1 MFVFKDWR
9 KLAMVILSLLAGELV
24 YKIFDFSWWMAGL
37 VLVGWLLFLKLP
49 KKVSWI
55 LLPILFLAVL
65 AINKLFN
72 MGSFD
77 WEKIV
82 WTNPDYLKLINRYW
96 QEDLWLPFKIRNL
109 FYSSWLLIF
118 SWLNLVFKL
127 ISPAFLV
134 RMLGFSGVYLIFFG
148 FVQLFSRSGG
158 ISLRSKKLWQ
168 PLIWWLVV
176 VAASGCGMLVDSKSA
191 LILAL
196 PAIIYFMYLGVDNK
210 IFEKYQKYWWL
221 LLIIDILLK

>member
-9 KLAMVILSLLAGELV
+9 KSAMVILSLLAGELV
-24 YKIFDFSWWMAGL
+24 YKIFDFSWWIVMM
-37 VLVGWLLFLKLP
+37 VLIGWFLFLKLP
-49 KKVSWI
+49 KKIGWI

-65 AINKLFN
+65 TINKLFN

-82 WTNPDYLKLINRYW
+82 WTNSDYLKLINRYG
-96 QEDLWLPFKIRNL
+96 QEDLWLPFRIRNL

-127 ISPAFLV
+127 LSPAFLV
-134 RMLGFSGVYLIFFG
+134 RMLGFSGLFLVFFG
-148 FVQLFSRSGG
+148 LIKFFKNKNKFFGP
-158 ISLRSKKLWQ
+158 LW
-168 PLIWWLVV
+168 WWLVV
-176 VAASGCGMLVDSKSA
+176 VAASGFGMLVDSKSA

-196 PAIIYFMYLGVDNK
+196 PAIIYFMYLGVVNK
-210 IFEKYQKYWWL
+210 TFEKYKKYWWV

>member
-1 MFVFKDWR
+1 MNKWLV
-9 KLAMVILSLLAGELV
+9 VGLSLLAGQLF
-24 YKIFDFSWWMAGL
+24 YKIFDFSWWMVGL
-37 VLVGWLLFLKLP
+37 VLIGWFLFLKLP
-49 KKVSWI
+49 KKAGWI

-96 QEDLWLPFKIRNL
+96 QEDLWLPFRLRNL
-109 FYSSWLLIF
+109 FYSSWLLFF

-148 FVQLFSRSGG
+148 LIQLFKN
-158 ISLRSKKLWQ
+158 KKILFGPLW
-168 PLIWWLVV
+168 WWLVV
-176 VAASGCGMLVDSKSA
+176 VGASGCGLLVDSKSA
-191 LILAL
+191 LVLTL
-196 PAIIYFMYLGVDNK
+196 PAMIYFMYLGAGNK
-210 IFEKYQKYWWL
+210 TFEKYKKYWWI
-221 LLIIDILLK
+221 LLIVDILLK